1 MRNALVFCLLLLCAA
16 LSAQRLDNVRLN
28 KMVQSRFAGINLSQ
42 LWQSGDTD
50 LVQVGFVGARYTR
63 FRIHFTH
70 VAPSPKQPDTYLVS
84 GRTKVWSNVNS
95 FEGEL
100 HVDSVALYDT
110 AYDFWSRDTIRTA
123 GIWGTYYLRE
133 KRRSAGTGVMRG
145 RFHTDVYIDRN
156 YHVHYDDVTT
166 QGDNGGNNH
175 FNGTWTS
182 YKDQTRQQCNWGDG
196 RVDSCGDLDVGIG
209 SFYVNRKYMLNGW
222 KDYWNNP
229 PSTKEHLEEYLR
241 DKKRSQWWK

>member
-1 MRNALVFCLLLLCAA
+1 MRNTILICLLVVSAG
-16 LSAQRLDNVRLN
+16 LSAQRLDSTRLSR
-28 KMVQSRFAGINLSQ
+28 MAQSRFGGMDLSQ
-42 LWQSGDTD
+42 LWQSPDTD

-70 VAPSPKQPDTYLVS
+70 VTLNPGQPGTYLVS
-84 GRTKVWSNVNS
+84 GRTKVYSNTNT

-100 HVDSVALYDT
+100 HIDSAQLSHRGDDYWRPD
-110 AYDFWSRDTIRTA
+110 SIRTA
-123 GIWGTYYLRE
+123 RIWGTYYLRE

-145 RFHTDVYIDRN
+145 VFYTDVYIDRS
-156 YHVHYDDVTT
+156 YRVRYDDVTT

-182 YKDQTRQQCNWGDG
+182 YKDKTRQQCNWGDG

-222 KDYWNNP
+222 NDYWNNP
-229 PSTKEHLEEYLR
+229 PSTQQHLEEYLR